1 MSTTRVVVT
10 MAVLALGGFASFVVA
25 SPTPIEQPAAAVRG
39 AAQLAPPLRYRTTTQ
54 VVAAGDNAGPLL
66 RSMGAPAAELLA
78 GAGTALN
85 NIFPGDQVHLDWRDQ
100 DERPFRLRL
109 AHDTATTTELV
120 WTGTKYTARKVPVP
134 YRVAEQAAA
143 ITVTSSLWSAATAV
157 GFSAGQII
165 ELAKIF
171 EYDVDFNTELV
182 AGARFRLVLDRLTAD
197 DGSERIGDIR
207 AAILDNGKKQYVAIR
222 HRTHDGT
229 AGWYGKD
236 GASRRKSFLRS
247 PIEFSR
253 VSSGFSTGRYHPILH
268 RMRAHRG
275 VDLAAAS
282 GTPIRA
288 VADGVV
294 TKAGWAGGHGN
305 HIELRHD
312 NGTVTG
318 YSHLSSIGVKRGA
331 HVSQGQTIGKVGST
345 GQSTGPHLH
354 YEYLVNGV
362 HKDPMKAIVPVQKP
376 LAESERAD
384 FLVARDRVLPLLETA
399 TELAVAADASENSTA
414 ER

>member
-1 MSTTRVVVT
+1 MSTPRIVVT
-10 MAVLALGGFASFVVA
+10 LAVLALGGLAGVVFAA
-25 SPTPIEQPAAAVRG
+25 PAPLEQPAAATR
-39 AAQLAPPLRYRTTTQ
+39 AAAPAPPTPRYRTTSHE
-54 VVAAGDNAGPLL
+54 VAAGDNAGPLL
-66 RSMGAPAAELLA
+66 RSMDAPAAELLA
-78 GAGTALN
+78 GAGSALN
-85 NIFPGDQVHLDWRDQ
+85 NIFPGDQVHLDWRDG

-109 AHDTATTTELV
+109 VHDAATTTELV
-120 WTGTKYTARKVPVP
+120 WTGVKYTARKIPVP
-134 YRVAEQAAA
+134 YRVQEQAAA

-182 AGARFRLVLDRLTAD
+182 QGARFRLVLDRLTAD
-197 DGSERIGDIR
+197 DGAERVGDIR

-222 HRTHDGT
+222 HRTPDGT
-229 AGWYGKD
+229 VGWYGKD
-236 GASRRKSFLRS
+236 GTSRRKSFLRS

-275 VDLAAAS
+275 VDLAAPT

-288 VADGVV
+288 VANGVV

-305 HIELRHD
+305 HVELRHD

-318 YSHLSSIGVKRGA
+318 YSHLSSIAVKRGA

-362 HKDPMKAIVPVQKP
+362 HKDPMKAIVPVLKP
-376 LAESERAD
+376 LDESDRVD
-384 FLVARDRVLPLLETA
+384 FLAARDRVLPLLEAA
-399 TELAVAADASENSTA
+399 TELAVTEGVAENSTA

>member
-1 MSTTRVVVT
+1 MRIVVT
-10 MAVLALGGFASFVVA
+10 IAVVALGGIAGVVFAA
-25 SPTPIEQPAAAVRG
+25 PAPLAQPAVATVSAA
-39 AAQLAPPLRYRTTTQ
+39 LTPPPPRYRTTSHE
-54 VVAAGDNAGPLL
+54 VAAGDNAGSVL
-66 RSMGAPAAELLA
+66 RSMGAPAADLLA
-78 GAGTALN
+78 GAGSALN
-85 NIFPGDQVHLDWRDQ
+85 NIFPGDQVRLDWRDGE
-100 DERPFRLRL
+100 DRPFRLRL
-109 AHDTATTTELV
+109 AHDPATTTELV
-120 WTGTKYTARKVPVP
+120 WTGARYTARKVPVP
-134 YRVAEQAAA
+134 YRVEEQAAA
-143 ITVTSSLWSAATAV
+143 ITVTSSLWSAAIAV

-197 DGSERIGDIR
+197 DGSARIGDIR
-207 AAILDNGKKQYVAIR
+207 AVILDNGKKQYVAIR

-236 GASRRKSFLRS
+236 GASRRKAFLRS

-253 VSSGFSTGRYHPILH
+253 VSSGFSAGRYHPILH

-275 VDLAAAS
+275 VDLAAPS

-376 LAESERAD
+376 LEASERTD
-384 FLVARDRVLPLLETA
+384 FFAVRDRVLPLLET
-399 TELAVAADASENSTA
+399 TRDLAPPEGSVENSA
-414 ER
+414 LER